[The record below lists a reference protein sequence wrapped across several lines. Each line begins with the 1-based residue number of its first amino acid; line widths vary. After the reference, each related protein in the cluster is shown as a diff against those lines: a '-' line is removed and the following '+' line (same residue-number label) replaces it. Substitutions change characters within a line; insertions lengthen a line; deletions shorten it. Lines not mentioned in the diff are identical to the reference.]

1 MKRIKKG
8 VKSLVLQHFMW
19 KCCFFKTV
27 TNPTHSQHNY
37 LTLDCNKSWK
47 MSHILEG
54 VMRLPNDVIVE
65 YDGMGRSIRVDV
77 SKKELLGMDGLD
89 LSRLQHN
96 AIVDLSVEGDRWE
109 GDVLNDEPCG
119 WGVLYDKDNEKA
131 YEGFRVGDVNVC
143 YGRTYHTGI
152 SMVEYDGEWCG
163 GMRCGRGTQFDRNGA
178 VMYDGEWM
186 NGERD
191 YQKRVEIVFGS
202 ELLHNLI
209 EELCVSDRYGND
221 EDFTVL
227 NLSVFAHLRELRV
240 ESRCFENV
248 KKVKL
253 IGLSEL
259 EIVVIGM
266 NSFTQHKGGFGAD
279 PDRHFYLKNC
289 PKLKKLIMGRYA
301 FSDYT
306 VCEIESVDALKTIEM
321 GEMEKVS
328 YNFHYAS
335 LELKSIFILTV

>member
-1 MKRIKKG
+1 
-8 VKSLVLQHFMW
+8 
-19 KCCFFKTV
+19 
-27 TNPTHSQHNY
+27 
-37 LTLDCNKSWK
+37 

-152 SMVEYDGEWCG
+152 SMVEYDGEW
-163 GMRCGRGTQFDRNGA
+163 
-178 VMYDGEWM
+178 
-186 NGERD
+186 
-191 YQKRVEIVFGS
+191 
-202 ELLHNLI
+202 
-209 EELCVSDRYGND
+209 CVSDRYGND